1 MTKRTRAL
9 GFAVAVLSV
18 AVLLLDSYAYHFSGW
33 FTCLSD
39 DLSVIEGGLRE
50 YEKSH
55 AGQIPATFDEFRLFW
70 NSTNREFP
78 LDTYWRKVHGGFVW
92 NSGLKTPEGSPVIV
106 MCPVNSHG
114 LLRKFAWGL
123 ANVAGDIRY
132 VRVESGAVV
141 PYKW

>member
-1 MTKRTRAL
+1 MHCAFLLFAFWVTQYNFMQYFMTKRTRAL

-70 NSTNREFP
+70 NSTNRQFP
-78 LDTYWRKVHGGFVW
+78 LDT
-92 NSGLKTPEGSPVIV
+92 
-106 MCPVNSHG
+106 
-114 LLRKFAWGL
+114 
-123 ANVAGDIRY
+123 
-132 VRVESGAVV
+132 
-141 PYKW
+141 